1 MRGRALNTSVANITQ
16 KEQSLSDVPGTRR
29 WVPSYS
35 TPALQEYECVSLG
48 LPCRP
53 ALLPGEERVGV
64 GEEAERGIRVYP
76 KLLNIT
82 HRQREGELMS
92 FLSQSY
98 RTEAQT
104 SHTG

>member
-1 MRGRALNTSVANITQ
+1 MFQGPEGGYPVN
-16 KEQSLSDVPGTRR
+16 
-29 WVPSYS
+29 S
-35 TPALQEYECVSLG
+35 TPALQGHECVSLG

-53 ALLPGEERVGV
+53 ALLPGEEGVGV

-76 KLLNIT
+76 KLLNII

-92 FLSQSY
+92 FLSQSC

-104 SHTG
+104 SHMG